1 MKEGKLAQYLRELI
15 LQSSLKDGAWTS
27 ARAPEL
33 IDAVRFLCTF
43 ERQHGVIVGVLWELV
58 VNSNADVKI
67 TAAVLSKALVGNV
80 ELKFATQ
87 QVLPALVTLGSDP
100 NLDVKHASIDAF
112 GAVAQHFK
120 DEEVPKKFL
129 CLGS

>member
-1 MKEGKLAQYLRELI
+1 MQ
-15 LQSSLKDGAWTS
+15 
-27 ARAPEL
+27 
-33 IDAVRFLCTF
+33 
-43 ERQHGVIVGVLWELV
+43 
-58 VNSNADVKI
+58 
-67 TAAVLSKALVGNV
+67 VGNV

-129 CLGS
+129 CLGL

>member
-1 MKEGKLAQYLRELI
+1 LNSTKLVAGFLPRSPTEERLAVMCVLPVLLAGVLGAPNMKEGKLAQYLRELI

-27 ARAPEL
+27 ARALEL

-67 TAAVLSKALVGNV
+67 TAAVLSKALV
-80 ELKFATQ
+80 
-87 QVLPALVTLGSDP
+87 SY
-100 NLDVKHASIDAF
+100 
-112 GAVAQHFK
+112 
-120 DEEVPKKFL
+120 
-129 CLGS
+129 